1 MNLEGKRILLTGAS
15 GGIGRALAAALER
28 SGCQVLRHSYSK
40 VFDDDQLSVRGDLML
55 EKDIEAV
62 VVAARNFNVDIVINN
77 CGVNELTPFE
87 MSGVQRTM
95 DINVSGP
102 MKLTQALLPFLR
114 EKPEAAIVNIGSTFG
129 EIGFPGY
136 VTYCASKAAIKGFS
150 EALRRELSDSSV
162 HVFHVSPRATKTDM
176 NSPVSQQLNAE
187 LGNAEDE
194 PDYLAARI
202 VNAMQRD
209 QVRLQIGFM
218 EKIQVKLN
226 GLFPGIFDLAI
237 GSQLPIIKKHLSHHS
252 DQEITV

>member
-1 MNLEGKRILLTGAS
+1 MKLEGKRILLTGAS
-15 GGIGRALAAALER
+15 GGIGRTLAAALEQ
-28 SGCQVLRHSYSK
+28 SGCQVLRHSHSRG
-40 VFDDDQLSVRGDLML
+40 FDENHPSVMGDLML
-55 EKDIEAV
+55 DRDIEAIV
-62 VVAARNFNVDIVINN
+62 NAARNFDVDVLINN

-87 MSGVQRTM
+87 ISGVQRTM

-129 EIGFPGY
+129 EIGFPGH

-150 EALRRELSDSSV
+150 EALRRELSDSNV
-162 HVFHVSPRATKTDM
+162 RVFHVSPRATKTQM

-194 PDYLAARI
+194 PGYLAARI
-202 VNAMQRD
+202 VNAMQNN
-209 QVRLQIGFM
+209 QVRLQIGLM

-226 GLFPGIFDLAI
+226 GLLPGIVDLAI
-237 GSQLPIIKKHLSHHS
+237 SSQLPIIKKHLSHHS